1 MRELRLAR
9 RPGEPGSGKTG
20 PGLAGPGLAEA
31 GSAVEVPRQHQWS
44 CEHRTVSK
52 DGRIICQ
59 KIVDGDPEVSPN
71 VCRDCPYRA
80 VDCSH
85 LRFSL
90 RLSSPSPLVV
100 RFNGRTEVWDDG
112 PARLTF
118 ERAACAERVMPIH
131 GIRACAECP
140 LRQPLRDIAAESPA
154 SRPAASSGK
163 VVSFPAREAVAATG

>member
-9 RPGEPGSGKTG
+9 RPGESEATSGVD
-20 PGLAGPGLAEA
+20 AA
-31 GSAVEVPRQHQWS
+31 RQHLRA

-71 VCRDCPYRA
+71 VCRDCPYKA
-80 VDCSH
+80 VDCAH

-90 RLSSPSPLVV
+90 RLSSSSPLVV

-112 PARLTF
+112 PARLVF
-118 ERAACAERVMPIH
+118 C
-131 GIRACAECP
+131 
-140 LRQPLRDIAAESPA
+140 
-154 SRPAASSGK
+154 
-163 VVSFPAREAVAATG
+163 